1 LTSDTIEDE
10 ERYSHLMN
18 RTDCKNPGLGSVNPI
33 VGGGGRG
40 EAYEHLIKTA
50 KPKTARTSRLKEKNV

>member
-1 LTSDTIEDE
+1 
-10 ERYSHLMN
+10 MN

-33 VGGGGRG
+33 VGGG